1 MPAYEFT
8 EMESVKTHARYR
20 KEEELPKR
28 LNYWGYTKAFHFAPK
43 RAYAATKDPVREFK
57 DMVKTMHRLGIEVL
71 MEFYFPEGCS
81 PRYITECLQYWVQ
94 EYHVDGFHVRGVQG
108 ICNLM
113 ATDPLF
119 ADTKLLNIYFP
130 VEEIYGKKNL
140 PKKRMVAEC
149 NDGFMIDVRRFLK
162 GDEES
167 LKAFAE
173 RMRRNPKGSGL
184 INYIASHDGFTLC
197 DLVSYEERH
206 NEDNGEQNRDGRVQN
221 YSWNCGEEGKSR
233 KKKILELRNRQMKNA
248 WCMLLLSAG
257 TPMILAGDES
267 EEIQTETQQ
276 SEPDETDPEDT
287 KEKDQDLDEK
297 AAQREK
303 EKEKAKDK
311 KDSSKSEKDA
321 MSEQKFDE
329 RFEKL
334 VIDPEELE
342 KSFRFETVAKEYALA
357 KADLKIYTA
366 KNSHADVAG
375 TLAKD
380 GLCYI
385 LWKGKNWSYVESGN
399 VRGYVKNKNVLTG
412 EVVRVKV
419 ALKKEGFMTLA
430 KAKIDPKENPA
441 YASVKKTIQ
450 ETVVKRVN
458 AVAKENELNVREE
471 KSTDARVVGV
481 IPQGGL
487 CYILADQGQEWCYV
501 ESGDV
506 RGFVKSELLLT
517 GKEADA
523 IVKATKRK
531 NMTLATEE
539 IRPEENRALYYTFT
553 STQKAHSEKV
563 KYLGKFK
570 LTAYCACQICC
581 GEFANGITASG
592 TVPIQ
597 GQTVAMYGVPFG
609 TKLIVDDVVYTVED
623 RGTPYGHID
632 IYMVD
637 HEAAAAFGTRE
648 ADVYLGK

>member
-1 MPAYEFT
+1 MKVETFQAMGAVPVKDGIVFSMERKNNEEASLLLYKKGSKEVIQEIPFPATNTIGDIVCVKAEKIASARYEYNFCIDGKVTLDPYAKVLVGTGKFGEEHPEGHEVRCAMISGNYDWEDDRKPQIAYEDAVMYSFHVRGFTKQRYSGVRHKGTFLGITEKAEYFKELGINQIKLMPAYEFT

-20 KEEELPKR
+20 KEEEIPKR

-57 DMVKTMHRLGIEVL
+57 DMVKTMHRLDIEVL

-257 TPMILAGDES
+257 TPMILAGDEFCNSQLGNNNPYCLDNEISWLDWKGYKSGNS
-267 EEIQTETQQ
+267 E
-276 SEPDETDPEDT
+276 
-287 KEKDQDLDEK
+287 
-297 AAQREK
+297 
-303 EKEKAKDK
+303 
-311 KDSSKSEKDA
+311 
-321 MSEQKFDE
+321 M
-329 RFEKL
+329 
-334 VIDPEELE
+334 
-342 KSFRFETVAKEYALA
+342 FRFVKDLIAFRKKHKILHMGQELSMTDSLSCGFPGISYHSSSAWYGELDGQNRKIGVMYCGKYADEDEL
-357 KADLKIYTA
+357 IYIAYNMHWMEHTFA
-366 KNSHADVAG
+366 LPALPG
-375 TLAKD
+375 
-380 GLCYI
+380 
-385 LWKGKNWSYVESGN
+385 
-399 VRGYVKNKNVLTG
+399 GYRWN
-412 EVVRVKV
+412 V
-419 ALKKEGFMTLA
+419 ALDTSEGILEEDKWRLLPDSRQVQVSSRTVIVLIGRKHKDVKESNRTLHNHH
-430 KAKIDPKENPA
+430 KA
-441 YASVKKTIQ
+441 
-450 ETVVKRVN
+450 
-458 AVAKENELNVREE
+458 
-471 KSTDARVVGV
+471 
-481 IPQGGL
+481 
-487 CYILADQGQEWCYV
+487 
-501 ESGDV
+501 
-506 RGFVKSELLLT
+506 
-517 GKEADA
+517 
-523 IVKATKRK
+523 
-531 NMTLATEE
+531 
-539 IRPEENRALYYTFT
+539 
-553 STQKAHSEKV
+553 
-563 KYLGKFK
+563 
-570 LTAYCACQICC
+570 
-581 GEFANGITASG
+581 
-592 TVPIQ
+592 
-597 GQTVAMYGVPFG
+597 
-609 TKLIVDDVVYTVED
+609 
-623 RGTPYGHID
+623 
-632 IYMVD
+632 
-637 HEAAAAFGTRE
+637 
-648 ADVYLGK
+648 

>member
-1 MPAYEFT
+1 MKVETFQAMGAVPVKDGIVFSMERKNNEEASLLLYKKGSKEVIQEIPFPATNTIGDIVCVKAEKIASARYEYNFCIDGKVTLDPYAKVLIGTGKFGEEHPEGHEVRCAMIAGNYDWEDDRKPQIAYEDAVMYSFHVRGFTKQRYSGVRHKGTFLGITEKAEYFKELGINQIKLMPAYEFT

-71 MEFYFPEGCS
+71 MEFYFQEGCS

-257 TPMILAGDES
+257 TPMILAGDEFCNSQLGNNNPYCLDNEISWLDWKGYKAGNS
-267 EEIQTETQQ
+267 E
-276 SEPDETDPEDT
+276 
-287 KEKDQDLDEK
+287 
-297 AAQREK
+297 
-303 EKEKAKDK
+303 
-311 KDSSKSEKDA
+311 
-321 MSEQKFDE
+321 M
-329 RFEKL
+329 
-334 VIDPEELE
+334 
-342 KSFRFETVAKEYALA
+342 FRFVKDLIAFRKKHKILHMGQELSMTDSLYCGFPGISYHSSSAWYGELDGQNRKIGVMYCGKYADEDEL
-357 KADLKIYTA
+357 IYIAYNMHWMEHTFA
-366 KNSHADVAG
+366 LPALPG
-375 TLAKD
+375 
-380 GLCYI
+380 
-385 LWKGKNWSYVESGN
+385 
-399 VRGYVKNKNVLTG
+399 GYRWN
-412 EVVRVKV
+412 V
-419 ALKKEGFMTLA
+419 ALDTSEGIWEEDKWRLLPDSRQVQVSSRTVIVLIGRKHKDVKESNRTLHNHH
-430 KAKIDPKENPA
+430 KA
-441 YASVKKTIQ
+441 
-450 ETVVKRVN
+450 
-458 AVAKENELNVREE
+458 
-471 KSTDARVVGV
+471 
-481 IPQGGL
+481 
-487 CYILADQGQEWCYV
+487 
-501 ESGDV
+501 
-506 RGFVKSELLLT
+506 
-517 GKEADA
+517 
-523 IVKATKRK
+523 
-531 NMTLATEE
+531 
-539 IRPEENRALYYTFT
+539 
-553 STQKAHSEKV
+553 
-563 KYLGKFK
+563 
-570 LTAYCACQICC
+570 
-581 GEFANGITASG
+581 
-592 TVPIQ
+592 
-597 GQTVAMYGVPFG
+597 
-609 TKLIVDDVVYTVED
+609 
-623 RGTPYGHID
+623 
-632 IYMVD
+632 
-637 HEAAAAFGTRE
+637 
-648 ADVYLGK
+648 

>member
-1 MPAYEFT
+1 MKVETFQAMGAVPVKDGIVFSMERKNNEEANLLLYKKGSKEVIQEIPFPATNTIGDIVCVKAEKIASARYEYNFCIDGKVTLDPYAKVLIGTGKFGEEHPEGHEVRCAMIAGNYDWEDDRKPQIAYEDAVMYSFHVRGFTKQRYSGVRHKGTFLGITEKAEYFKELGINQIKLMPAYEFT

-257 TPMILAGDES
+257 TPMILAGDEFCNSQLGNNNPYCLDNEISWLDWKGYKSGNS
-267 EEIQTETQQ
+267 E
-276 SEPDETDPEDT
+276 
-287 KEKDQDLDEK
+287 
-297 AAQREK
+297 
-303 EKEKAKDK
+303 
-311 KDSSKSEKDA
+311 
-321 MSEQKFDE
+321 M
-329 RFEKL
+329 
-334 VIDPEELE
+334 
-342 KSFRFETVAKEYALA
+342 FRFVKDLIAFRKKHKILHMGQELSMTDSLSCGFPGISYHSSSAWYGELDGQNRKIGVMYCGKYADEDEL
-357 KADLKIYTA
+357 IYIAYNMHWMEHTFA
-366 KNSHADVAG
+366 LPALPG
-375 TLAKD
+375 
-380 GLCYI
+380 
-385 LWKGKNWSYVESGN
+385 
-399 VRGYVKNKNVLTG
+399 GYRWN
-412 EVVRVKV
+412 V
-419 ALKKEGFMTLA
+419 ALDTSEGILEEDKWRLLPDSRQVQVSSRTVIVLIGRKHKDVKESNRTLHNHH
-430 KAKIDPKENPA
+430 KA
-441 YASVKKTIQ
+441 
-450 ETVVKRVN
+450 
-458 AVAKENELNVREE
+458 
-471 KSTDARVVGV
+471 
-481 IPQGGL
+481 
-487 CYILADQGQEWCYV
+487 
-501 ESGDV
+501 
-506 RGFVKSELLLT
+506 
-517 GKEADA
+517 
-523 IVKATKRK
+523 
-531 NMTLATEE
+531 
-539 IRPEENRALYYTFT
+539 
-553 STQKAHSEKV
+553 
-563 KYLGKFK
+563 
-570 LTAYCACQICC
+570 
-581 GEFANGITASG
+581 
-592 TVPIQ
+592 
-597 GQTVAMYGVPFG
+597 
-609 TKLIVDDVVYTVED
+609 
-623 RGTPYGHID
+623 
-632 IYMVD
+632 
-637 HEAAAAFGTRE
+637 
-648 ADVYLGK
+648 

>member
-1 MPAYEFT
+1 MKVETFQAMGAVPVKDGIVFSMERKNNEEASLLLYKKGSKEVIQEILFPATNTIGDIVCVKAEKIASARYEYNFCIDGKVTLDPYAKVLIGTGKFGEEHPEGHEVRCAMIAGNYDWEDDRKPQIAYEDAVMYSFHVRGFTKQRYSGVRHKGTFLGITEKAEYFKELGINQIKLMPAYEFA

-20 KEEELPKR
+20 KEELPKR

-257 TPMILAGDES
+257 TPMILAGDEFCNSQLGNNNPYCLDNEISWLDWKGYKSGNS
-267 EEIQTETQQ
+267 E
-276 SEPDETDPEDT
+276 
-287 KEKDQDLDEK
+287 
-297 AAQREK
+297 
-303 EKEKAKDK
+303 
-311 KDSSKSEKDA
+311 
-321 MSEQKFDE
+321 M
-329 RFEKL
+329 
-334 VIDPEELE
+334 
-342 KSFRFETVAKEYALA
+342 FRFVKDLIAFRKKHKILHMGQELSMTDSLSCGFPGISYHSSSAWYGELDGQNRKIGVMYCGKYADEDEL
-357 KADLKIYTA
+357 IYIAYNMHWMEHTFA
-366 KNSHADVAG
+366 LPALPG
-375 TLAKD
+375 
-380 GLCYI
+380 
-385 LWKGKNWSYVESGN
+385 
-399 VRGYVKNKNVLTG
+399 GYRWN
-412 EVVRVKV
+412 V
-419 ALKKEGFMTLA
+419 ALDTSEGILEEDKWRLLPDSRQVQVSSRTVIVLIGRKHKDVKESNRTLHNHH
-430 KAKIDPKENPA
+430 KA
-441 YASVKKTIQ
+441 
-450 ETVVKRVN
+450 
-458 AVAKENELNVREE
+458 
-471 KSTDARVVGV
+471 
-481 IPQGGL
+481 
-487 CYILADQGQEWCYV
+487 
-501 ESGDV
+501 
-506 RGFVKSELLLT
+506 
-517 GKEADA
+517 
-523 IVKATKRK
+523 
-531 NMTLATEE
+531 
-539 IRPEENRALYYTFT
+539 
-553 STQKAHSEKV
+553 
-563 KYLGKFK
+563 
-570 LTAYCACQICC
+570 
-581 GEFANGITASG
+581 
-592 TVPIQ
+592 
-597 GQTVAMYGVPFG
+597 
-609 TKLIVDDVVYTVED
+609 
-623 RGTPYGHID
+623 
-632 IYMVD
+632 
-637 HEAAAAFGTRE
+637 
-648 ADVYLGK
+648 

>member
-1 MPAYEFT
+1 MKVETFQAMGAVPVKDGIVFSMERKNNEEASLLLYKKGSKEVIQEIPFPATNTIGDIVCVKAEKIASARYEYNFCIDGKVTLDPYAKVLIGTGKFGEEHPEGHEVRCAMIAGNYDWEDDRKPQIAYEDAVMYSFHVRGFTKQRYSGVRHKGTFLGITEKAEYFKELGINQIKLMPAYEFA

-20 KEEELPKR
+20 KEELPKR

-257 TPMILAGDES
+257 TPMILAGDEFCNSQLGNNNPYCLDNEISWLDWKGYKSGNS
-267 EEIQTETQQ
+267 E
-276 SEPDETDPEDT
+276 
-287 KEKDQDLDEK
+287 
-297 AAQREK
+297 
-303 EKEKAKDK
+303 
-311 KDSSKSEKDA
+311 
-321 MSEQKFDE
+321 M
-329 RFEKL
+329 
-334 VIDPEELE
+334 
-342 KSFRFETVAKEYALA
+342 FRFVKDLIAFRKKHKILHMGQELSMTDSLSCGFPWISYHSSSAWYGELDGQNRKIGVMYCGKYADEDEL
-357 KADLKIYTA
+357 IYIAYNMHWMEHTFA
-366 KNSHADVAG
+366 LPALPG
-375 TLAKD
+375 
-380 GLCYI
+380 
-385 LWKGKNWSYVESGN
+385 
-399 VRGYVKNKNVLTG
+399 GYRWN
-412 EVVRVKV
+412 V
-419 ALKKEGFMTLA
+419 ALDTSEGILEEDKWRLLPDSRQVQVSSRTVIVLIGRKHKDVKESNRTLHNHH
-430 KAKIDPKENPA
+430 KA
-441 YASVKKTIQ
+441 
-450 ETVVKRVN
+450 
-458 AVAKENELNVREE
+458 
-471 KSTDARVVGV
+471 
-481 IPQGGL
+481 
-487 CYILADQGQEWCYV
+487 
-501 ESGDV
+501 
-506 RGFVKSELLLT
+506 
-517 GKEADA
+517 
-523 IVKATKRK
+523 
-531 NMTLATEE
+531 
-539 IRPEENRALYYTFT
+539 
-553 STQKAHSEKV
+553 
-563 KYLGKFK
+563 
-570 LTAYCACQICC
+570 
-581 GEFANGITASG
+581 
-592 TVPIQ
+592 
-597 GQTVAMYGVPFG
+597 
-609 TKLIVDDVVYTVED
+609 
-623 RGTPYGHID
+623 
-632 IYMVD
+632 
-637 HEAAAAFGTRE
+637 
-648 ADVYLGK
+648 

>member
-1 MPAYEFT
+1 MKVETFQAMGAVPVKDGIVFSMERKNNEEASLLLYKKGSKEVIQEIPFPATNTIGDIVCVKAEKIASARYEYNFCIDGKVTLDPYAKVLIGTGKFGEEHPEGHEVRCAMIAGNYDWEDDRKPQIAYEDAVMYSFHVRGFTKQRYSGVRHKGTFLGITEKAEYFKELGINQIKLMPAYEFT

-184 INYIASHDGFTLC
+184 INYIASHYGFTLC

-257 TPMILAGDES
+257 TPMILAGDEFCNSQLGNNNPYCLDNEISWLDWKGYKSGNS
-267 EEIQTETQQ
+267 E
-276 SEPDETDPEDT
+276 
-287 KEKDQDLDEK
+287 
-297 AAQREK
+297 
-303 EKEKAKDK
+303 
-311 KDSSKSEKDA
+311 
-321 MSEQKFDE
+321 M
-329 RFEKL
+329 
-334 VIDPEELE
+334 
-342 KSFRFETVAKEYALA
+342 FRFVKDLIAFRKKHKILHMGQELSMTDSLSCGFPGISYHSSSAWYGELDGQNRKIGVMYCGKYADEDEL
-357 KADLKIYTA
+357 IYIAYNMHWMEHTFA
-366 KNSHADVAG
+366 LPALPG
-375 TLAKD
+375 
-380 GLCYI
+380 
-385 LWKGKNWSYVESGN
+385 
-399 VRGYVKNKNVLTG
+399 GYRWN
-412 EVVRVKV
+412 V
-419 ALKKEGFMTLA
+419 ALDTSEGILEEDKWRLLPDSRQVQVSSRTVIVLIGRKHKDVKESNRTLHNHH
-430 KAKIDPKENPA
+430 KA
-441 YASVKKTIQ
+441 
-450 ETVVKRVN
+450 
-458 AVAKENELNVREE
+458 
-471 KSTDARVVGV
+471 
-481 IPQGGL
+481 
-487 CYILADQGQEWCYV
+487 
-501 ESGDV
+501 
-506 RGFVKSELLLT
+506 
-517 GKEADA
+517 
-523 IVKATKRK
+523 
-531 NMTLATEE
+531 
-539 IRPEENRALYYTFT
+539 
-553 STQKAHSEKV
+553 
-563 KYLGKFK
+563 
-570 LTAYCACQICC
+570 
-581 GEFANGITASG
+581 
-592 TVPIQ
+592 
-597 GQTVAMYGVPFG
+597 
-609 TKLIVDDVVYTVED
+609 
-623 RGTPYGHID
+623 
-632 IYMVD
+632 
-637 HEAAAAFGTRE
+637 
-648 ADVYLGK
+648 

>member
-1 MPAYEFT
+1 MKVETFQAMGAVPVKDGIVFSMERKNNEEASLLLYKKGSKEVIQEIPFPATNTIGDIVCVKAEKIASARYEYNFCIDGKVTLDPYAKVLIGTGKFGEEYPEGHEVRCAMIAGNYDWEDDRKPQIAYEDAVMYSFHVRGFTKQRYSGVRHKGTFLGITEKAEYFKELGINQIMLRPAYEFA

-257 TPMILAGDES
+257 TPMILAGDEFCNSQLGNNNPYCLDNEISWLDWKGYKSGNS
-267 EEIQTETQQ
+267 E
-276 SEPDETDPEDT
+276 
-287 KEKDQDLDEK
+287 
-297 AAQREK
+297 
-303 EKEKAKDK
+303 
-311 KDSSKSEKDA
+311 
-321 MSEQKFDE
+321 M
-329 RFEKL
+329 
-334 VIDPEELE
+334 
-342 KSFRFETVAKEYALA
+342 FRFVKDLIAFRKKHKILHMGQELSMTDSLSCGFPGISYHSSSAWYGELDGQNRKIGVMYCGKYADEDEL
-357 KADLKIYTA
+357 IYIAYNMHWMEHTFA
-366 KNSHADVAG
+366 LPALPG
-375 TLAKD
+375 
-380 GLCYI
+380 
-385 LWKGKNWSYVESGN
+385 
-399 VRGYVKNKNVLTG
+399 GYRWN
-412 EVVRVKV
+412 V
-419 ALKKEGFMTLA
+419 ALDTSEGILEEDKWRLLPDSRQVQVSSRTVIVLIGRKHKDVKESNRTLHNHH
-430 KAKIDPKENPA
+430 KA
-441 YASVKKTIQ
+441 
-450 ETVVKRVN
+450 
-458 AVAKENELNVREE
+458 
-471 KSTDARVVGV
+471 
-481 IPQGGL
+481 
-487 CYILADQGQEWCYV
+487 
-501 ESGDV
+501 
-506 RGFVKSELLLT
+506 
-517 GKEADA
+517 
-523 IVKATKRK
+523 
-531 NMTLATEE
+531 
-539 IRPEENRALYYTFT
+539 
-553 STQKAHSEKV
+553 
-563 KYLGKFK
+563 
-570 LTAYCACQICC
+570 
-581 GEFANGITASG
+581 
-592 TVPIQ
+592 
-597 GQTVAMYGVPFG
+597 
-609 TKLIVDDVVYTVED
+609 
-623 RGTPYGHID
+623 
-632 IYMVD
+632 
-637 HEAAAAFGTRE
+637 
-648 ADVYLGK
+648 

>member
-1 MPAYEFT
+1 MKVETFQAMGAVPVKDGIVFSMERKNNEEASLLLYKKGSKEVIQEIPFPATNTIGDIVCVKAEKIASARYEYNFCIDGKVTLDPYAKVLIGTGKFGEEHPEGHEVRCAMIAGNYDWEDDQKPQIAYEDAVMYSFHVRGFTKQRYSGVRHKGTFLGITEKAEYFKELGINQIKLMPAYEFA

-257 TPMILAGDES
+257 TPMILAGDEFCNSQLGNNNPYCLDNEISWLDWKGYKSGNS
-267 EEIQTETQQ
+267 E
-276 SEPDETDPEDT
+276 
-287 KEKDQDLDEK
+287 
-297 AAQREK
+297 
-303 EKEKAKDK
+303 
-311 KDSSKSEKDA
+311 
-321 MSEQKFDE
+321 M
-329 RFEKL
+329 
-334 VIDPEELE
+334 
-342 KSFRFETVAKEYALA
+342 FRFVKDLIAFRKKHKILHMGQELSMTDSLSCGFPGISYHSSSAWYGELDGQNRKIGVMYCGKYADEDEL
-357 KADLKIYTA
+357 IYIAYNMHWMEHTFA
-366 KNSHADVAG
+366 LPALPG
-375 TLAKD
+375 
-380 GLCYI
+380 
-385 LWKGKNWSYVESGN
+385 
-399 VRGYVKNKNVLTG
+399 GYRWN
-412 EVVRVKV
+412 V
-419 ALKKEGFMTLA
+419 ALDTSEGILEEDKWRLLPDSRQVQVSSRTVIVLIGRKHKDVKESNRTLHNHH
-430 KAKIDPKENPA
+430 KA
-441 YASVKKTIQ
+441 
-450 ETVVKRVN
+450 
-458 AVAKENELNVREE
+458 
-471 KSTDARVVGV
+471 
-481 IPQGGL
+481 
-487 CYILADQGQEWCYV
+487 
-501 ESGDV
+501 
-506 RGFVKSELLLT
+506 
-517 GKEADA
+517 
-523 IVKATKRK
+523 
-531 NMTLATEE
+531 
-539 IRPEENRALYYTFT
+539 
-553 STQKAHSEKV
+553 
-563 KYLGKFK
+563 
-570 LTAYCACQICC
+570 
-581 GEFANGITASG
+581 
-592 TVPIQ
+592 
-597 GQTVAMYGVPFG
+597 
-609 TKLIVDDVVYTVED
+609 
-623 RGTPYGHID
+623 
-632 IYMVD
+632 
-637 HEAAAAFGTRE
+637 
-648 ADVYLGK
+648 

>member
-1 MPAYEFT
+1 MKVETFQAMGAVPVKDGIVFSMERKNNEEASLLLYKKGSKEVIQEIPFPATNTIGDIVCVKAEKIASARYEYNFCIDGKVTLDPYAKVLVGTGKFGEEHPEGHEVRCAMISGNYNWEDDRKPQIAYEDAVMYSFHVRGFTKQRYSGVRHKGTFLGITEKAEYFKELGINQIKLMPAYEFT

-20 KEEELPKR
+20 KEEEIPKR

-119 ADTKLLNIYFP
+119 AETKLLNIYFP

-257 TPMILAGDES
+257 TPMILAGDEFCNSQLGNNNPYCLDNEISWLDWKGYKSGNS
-267 EEIQTETQQ
+267 E
-276 SEPDETDPEDT
+276 
-287 KEKDQDLDEK
+287 
-297 AAQREK
+297 
-303 EKEKAKDK
+303 
-311 KDSSKSEKDA
+311 
-321 MSEQKFDE
+321 M
-329 RFEKL
+329 
-334 VIDPEELE
+334 
-342 KSFRFETVAKEYALA
+342 FRFVKDLIAFRKKHKILHMGQELSMTDSLSCGFPGISYHSSSAWYGELDGQNRKIGVMYCGKYADEDEL
-357 KADLKIYTA
+357 IYIAYNMHWMEHTFA
-366 KNSHADVAG
+366 LPALPG
-375 TLAKD
+375 
-380 GLCYI
+380 
-385 LWKGKNWSYVESGN
+385 
-399 VRGYVKNKNVLTG
+399 GYRWN
-412 EVVRVKV
+412 V
-419 ALKKEGFMTLA
+419 ALDTSEGILEEDKWRLLPDSRQVQVSSRTVIVLIGRKHKDVKESNRTLHNHH
-430 KAKIDPKENPA
+430 KA
-441 YASVKKTIQ
+441 
-450 ETVVKRVN
+450 
-458 AVAKENELNVREE
+458 
-471 KSTDARVVGV
+471 
-481 IPQGGL
+481 
-487 CYILADQGQEWCYV
+487 
-501 ESGDV
+501 
-506 RGFVKSELLLT
+506 
-517 GKEADA
+517 
-523 IVKATKRK
+523 
-531 NMTLATEE
+531 
-539 IRPEENRALYYTFT
+539 
-553 STQKAHSEKV
+553 
-563 KYLGKFK
+563 
-570 LTAYCACQICC
+570 
-581 GEFANGITASG
+581 
-592 TVPIQ
+592 
-597 GQTVAMYGVPFG
+597 
-609 TKLIVDDVVYTVED
+609 
-623 RGTPYGHID
+623 
-632 IYMVD
+632 
-637 HEAAAAFGTRE
+637 
-648 ADVYLGK
+648 

>member
-1 MPAYEFT
+1 MKVETFQAMGAVPVKDGIVFSMERKNNEEASLLLYKKGSKEVIQEIPFPATNTIGDIVCVKAEKIASARYEYNFCIDGKVTLDPYAKVLIGTGKFGEEHPEGHEVRCAMIAGNYDWEDDRKPQIAYEDAVMYSFHVRGFTKQRYSGVRHKGTFLGITEKAEYFKELGINQIKLMPAYEFA

-173 RMRRNPKGSGL
+173 RMRLNPIGSGL

-257 TPMILAGDES
+257 TPMILAGDEFCNSQLGNNNPYCLDNEISWLDWKGYKSGNS
-267 EEIQTETQQ
+267 E
-276 SEPDETDPEDT
+276 
-287 KEKDQDLDEK
+287 
-297 AAQREK
+297 
-303 EKEKAKDK
+303 
-311 KDSSKSEKDA
+311 
-321 MSEQKFDE
+321 M
-329 RFEKL
+329 
-334 VIDPEELE
+334 
-342 KSFRFETVAKEYALA
+342 FRFVKDLIAFRKKHKILHMGQELSMTDSLSCGFPGISYHSSSAWYGELDGQNRKIGVMYCGKYADEDEL
-357 KADLKIYTA
+357 IYIAYNMHWMEHTFA
-366 KNSHADVAG
+366 LPALPG
-375 TLAKD
+375 
-380 GLCYI
+380 
-385 LWKGKNWSYVESGN
+385 
-399 VRGYVKNKNVLTG
+399 GYRWN
-412 EVVRVKV
+412 V
-419 ALKKEGFMTLA
+419 ALDTSEGILEEDKWRLLPDSRQVQVSSRTVIVLIGRKHKDVKESNRTLHNHH
-430 KAKIDPKENPA
+430 KA
-441 YASVKKTIQ
+441 
-450 ETVVKRVN
+450 
-458 AVAKENELNVREE
+458 
-471 KSTDARVVGV
+471 
-481 IPQGGL
+481 
-487 CYILADQGQEWCYV
+487 
-501 ESGDV
+501 
-506 RGFVKSELLLT
+506 
-517 GKEADA
+517 
-523 IVKATKRK
+523 
-531 NMTLATEE
+531 
-539 IRPEENRALYYTFT
+539 
-553 STQKAHSEKV
+553 
-563 KYLGKFK
+563 
-570 LTAYCACQICC
+570 
-581 GEFANGITASG
+581 
-592 TVPIQ
+592 
-597 GQTVAMYGVPFG
+597 
-609 TKLIVDDVVYTVED
+609 
-623 RGTPYGHID
+623 
-632 IYMVD
+632 
-637 HEAAAAFGTRE
+637 
-648 ADVYLGK
+648 

>member
-1 MPAYEFT
+1 MKVETFQAMGAVPVKDGIVFSMERKNNEEASLLLYKKGSKEVIQEIPFPATNTIGDIVCVKAEKIASARYEYNFCIDGKVTLDPYAKVLIGTGKFGEEHPEGHEVRCAMIAGNYDWEDDRKPQIAYEDAVMYSFHVRGFTKQRYSGVRHKGTFLGITEKAEYFKELGINQIKLMPAYEFT

-119 ADTKLLNIYFP
+119 ADTKLLNIYFS

-257 TPMILAGDES
+257 TPMILAGDEFCNSQLGNNNPYCLDNEISWLDWKGYKSGNS
-267 EEIQTETQQ
+267 E
-276 SEPDETDPEDT
+276 
-287 KEKDQDLDEK
+287 
-297 AAQREK
+297 
-303 EKEKAKDK
+303 
-311 KDSSKSEKDA
+311 
-321 MSEQKFDE
+321 M
-329 RFEKL
+329 
-334 VIDPEELE
+334 
-342 KSFRFETVAKEYALA
+342 FRF
-357 KADLKIYTA
+357 
-366 KNSHADVAG
+366 
-375 TLAKD
+375 
-380 GLCYI
+380 
-385 LWKGKNWSYVESGN
+385 
-399 VRGYVKNKNVLTG
+399 VKNLIAFRKKHKILHMGQELSMTDSLSCGFPGISYHSSSAWYG
-412 EVVRVKV
+412 ELDGQNRKIGVMYCGKYADEDELIYIAYNMHWMEHTFALPALPGGYRWNV
-419 ALKKEGFMTLA
+419 ALDTSEGILEEDKWRLLPDSRQVQVSSRTVIVLIGRKHKDVKESNRTLHNHH
-430 KAKIDPKENPA
+430 KA
-441 YASVKKTIQ
+441 
-450 ETVVKRVN
+450 
-458 AVAKENELNVREE
+458 
-471 KSTDARVVGV
+471 
-481 IPQGGL
+481 
-487 CYILADQGQEWCYV
+487 
-501 ESGDV
+501 
-506 RGFVKSELLLT
+506 
-517 GKEADA
+517 
-523 IVKATKRK
+523 
-531 NMTLATEE
+531 
-539 IRPEENRALYYTFT
+539 
-553 STQKAHSEKV
+553 
-563 KYLGKFK
+563 
-570 LTAYCACQICC
+570 
-581 GEFANGITASG
+581 
-592 TVPIQ
+592 
-597 GQTVAMYGVPFG
+597 
-609 TKLIVDDVVYTVED
+609 
-623 RGTPYGHID
+623 
-632 IYMVD
+632 
-637 HEAAAAFGTRE
+637 
-648 ADVYLGK
+648 

>member
-1 MPAYEFT
+1 M
-8 EMESVKTHARYR
+8 KTHARYR

-257 TPMILAGDES
+257 TPMILAGDEFCNSQLGNNNPYCLDNEISWLDWKGYKSGNS
-267 EEIQTETQQ
+267 E
-276 SEPDETDPEDT
+276 
-287 KEKDQDLDEK
+287 
-297 AAQREK
+297 
-303 EKEKAKDK
+303 
-311 KDSSKSEKDA
+311 
-321 MSEQKFDE
+321 M
-329 RFEKL
+329 
-334 VIDPEELE
+334 
-342 KSFRFETVAKEYALA
+342 FRF
-357 KADLKIYTA
+357 
-366 KNSHADVAG
+366 
-375 TLAKD
+375 
-380 GLCYI
+380 
-385 LWKGKNWSYVESGN
+385 
-399 VRGYVKNKNVLTG
+399 VKNLIAF
-412 EVVRVKV
+412 R
-419 ALKKEGFMTLA
+419 KKH
-430 KAKIDPKENPA
+430 KI
-441 YASVKKTIQ
+441 
-450 ETVVKRVN
+450 
-458 AVAKENELNVREE
+458 LHM
-471 KSTDARVVGV
+471 
-481 IPQGGL
+481 
-487 CYILADQGQEWCYV
+487 GQELSMTDSLSCGFPGISYHSSSAWYGELDGQNRKIGVMYCGKYAGRLSL
-501 ESGDV
+501 ECGSGY
-506 RGFVKSELLLT
+506 E
-517 GKEADA
+517 
-523 IVKATKRK
+523 
-531 NMTLATEE
+531 
-539 IRPEENRALYYTFT
+539 
-553 STQKAHSEKV
+553 
-563 KYLGKFK
+563 
-570 LTAYCACQICC
+570 
-581 GEFANGITASG
+581 
-592 TVPIQ
+592 
-597 GQTVAMYGVPFG
+597 
-609 TKLIVDDVVYTVED
+609 
-623 RGTPYGHID
+623 
-632 IYMVD
+632 
-637 HEAAAAFGTRE
+637 
-648 ADVYLGK
+648 

>member
-1 MPAYEFT
+1 MKVETFQAMGAVPVKDGIVFSMERKNNEEASLLLYKKGSKEVIQEIPFPATNTIGDIVCVKAEKIASARYEYNFCIDGKVTLDPYAKVLIGTGKFGEEHPEGHEVRCAMIAGNYDWEDDRKPQIAYEDAVMYSFHVRGFTKQRYSGVRHKGTFLGITEKAEYFKELGINQIKLMPAYEFA

-20 KEEELPKR
+20 KEELPKR

-184 INYIASHDGFTLC
+184 INYIASYDGFTLC

-257 TPMILAGDES
+257 TPMILAGDEFCNSQLGNNNPYCLDNEISWLDWKGYKSGNS
-267 EEIQTETQQ
+267 E
-276 SEPDETDPEDT
+276 
-287 KEKDQDLDEK
+287 
-297 AAQREK
+297 
-303 EKEKAKDK
+303 
-311 KDSSKSEKDA
+311 
-321 MSEQKFDE
+321 M
-329 RFEKL
+329 
-334 VIDPEELE
+334 
-342 KSFRFETVAKEYALA
+342 FRFVKDLIAFRKKHKILHMGQELSMTDSLSCGFPGISYHSSSAWYGELDGQNRKIGVMYCGKYADEDEL
-357 KADLKIYTA
+357 IYIAYNMHWMEHTFA
-366 KNSHADVAG
+366 LPALPG
-375 TLAKD
+375 
-380 GLCYI
+380 
-385 LWKGKNWSYVESGN
+385 
-399 VRGYVKNKNVLTG
+399 GYRWN
-412 EVVRVKV
+412 V
-419 ALKKEGFMTLA
+419 ALDTSEGILEEDKWRLLPDSRQVQVSSRTVIVLIGRKHKDVKESNRTLHNHH
-430 KAKIDPKENPA
+430 KA
-441 YASVKKTIQ
+441 
-450 ETVVKRVN
+450 
-458 AVAKENELNVREE
+458 
-471 KSTDARVVGV
+471 
-481 IPQGGL
+481 
-487 CYILADQGQEWCYV
+487 
-501 ESGDV
+501 
-506 RGFVKSELLLT
+506 
-517 GKEADA
+517 
-523 IVKATKRK
+523 
-531 NMTLATEE
+531 
-539 IRPEENRALYYTFT
+539 
-553 STQKAHSEKV
+553 
-563 KYLGKFK
+563 
-570 LTAYCACQICC
+570 
-581 GEFANGITASG
+581 
-592 TVPIQ
+592 
-597 GQTVAMYGVPFG
+597 
-609 TKLIVDDVVYTVED
+609 
-623 RGTPYGHID
+623 
-632 IYMVD
+632 
-637 HEAAAAFGTRE
+637 
-648 ADVYLGK
+648 

>member
-1 MPAYEFT
+1 MKVETFQAMGAVPVKDGIVFSVERKNNEEASLLLYKKGSKEVIQEIPFPATNTIGDIVCVKAEKIASARYEYNFCIDGKVTLDPYAKVLVGTGKFGEEHPEGHEVRCAMISGNYNWEDDRKPQIAYEDAVMYSFHVRGFTKQRYSGVRHKGTFLGITEKAEYFKELGINQIKLMPAYEFT

-20 KEEELPKR
+20 KEEEIPKR

-257 TPMILAGDES
+257 TPMILAGDEFCNSQLGNNNPYCLDNEISWLDWKGYKSGNS
-267 EEIQTETQQ
+267 E
-276 SEPDETDPEDT
+276 
-287 KEKDQDLDEK
+287 
-297 AAQREK
+297 
-303 EKEKAKDK
+303 
-311 KDSSKSEKDA
+311 
-321 MSEQKFDE
+321 M
-329 RFEKL
+329 
-334 VIDPEELE
+334 
-342 KSFRFETVAKEYALA
+342 FRFVKDLIAFRKKHKILHMGQELSMTDSLSCGFPGISYHSSSAWYGELDGQNRKIGVMYCGKYADEDEL
-357 KADLKIYTA
+357 IYIAYNMHWMEHTFA
-366 KNSHADVAG
+366 LPALPG
-375 TLAKD
+375 
-380 GLCYI
+380 
-385 LWKGKNWSYVESGN
+385 
-399 VRGYVKNKNVLTG
+399 GYRWN
-412 EVVRVKV
+412 V
-419 ALKKEGFMTLA
+419 ALDTSEGILEEDKWRLLPDSRQVQVSSRTVIVLIGRKHKDVKESNRTLHNHH
-430 KAKIDPKENPA
+430 KA
-441 YASVKKTIQ
+441 
-450 ETVVKRVN
+450 
-458 AVAKENELNVREE
+458 
-471 KSTDARVVGV
+471 
-481 IPQGGL
+481 
-487 CYILADQGQEWCYV
+487 
-501 ESGDV
+501 
-506 RGFVKSELLLT
+506 
-517 GKEADA
+517 
-523 IVKATKRK
+523 
-531 NMTLATEE
+531 
-539 IRPEENRALYYTFT
+539 
-553 STQKAHSEKV
+553 
-563 KYLGKFK
+563 
-570 LTAYCACQICC
+570 
-581 GEFANGITASG
+581 
-592 TVPIQ
+592 
-597 GQTVAMYGVPFG
+597 
-609 TKLIVDDVVYTVED
+609 
-623 RGTPYGHID
+623 
-632 IYMVD
+632 
-637 HEAAAAFGTRE
+637 
-648 ADVYLGK
+648 

>member
-1 MPAYEFT
+1 MKVETFQAMGAVPVKDGIVFSMERKNNEEASLLLYKKGSKEVIQEIPFPATNTIGDIVCVKAEKIASARYEYNFCIDGKVTLDPYAKVLVGTGKFGEEHPEGHEVRCAMISGNYDWEDDRKPQIAYEDAVMYSFHVRGFTKQRYSGVRHKGTFLGITEKAEYFKELGINQIKLMPAYEFT
-8 EMESVKTHARYR
+8 EMDSVKTHARYR

-257 TPMILAGDES
+257 TPMILAGDEFCNSQLGNNNPYCLDNEISWLDWKGYKSGNS
-267 EEIQTETQQ
+267 E
-276 SEPDETDPEDT
+276 
-287 KEKDQDLDEK
+287 
-297 AAQREK
+297 
-303 EKEKAKDK
+303 
-311 KDSSKSEKDA
+311 
-321 MSEQKFDE
+321 M
-329 RFEKL
+329 
-334 VIDPEELE
+334 
-342 KSFRFETVAKEYALA
+342 FRFVKDLIAFRKKHKILHMGQELSMTDSLSCGFPGISYHSSSAWYGELDGQNRKIGVMYCGKYADEDEL
-357 KADLKIYTA
+357 IYIAYNMHWMEHTFA
-366 KNSHADVAG
+366 LPALPG
-375 TLAKD
+375 
-380 GLCYI
+380 
-385 LWKGKNWSYVESGN
+385 
-399 VRGYVKNKNVLTG
+399 GYRWN
-412 EVVRVKV
+412 V
-419 ALKKEGFMTLA
+419 ALDTSEGILEEDKWRLLPDSRQVQVSSRTVTVLIGRKHKDVKESNRTLHNHH
-430 KAKIDPKENPA
+430 KA
-441 YASVKKTIQ
+441 
-450 ETVVKRVN
+450 
-458 AVAKENELNVREE
+458 
-471 KSTDARVVGV
+471 
-481 IPQGGL
+481 
-487 CYILADQGQEWCYV
+487 
-501 ESGDV
+501 
-506 RGFVKSELLLT
+506 
-517 GKEADA
+517 
-523 IVKATKRK
+523 
-531 NMTLATEE
+531 
-539 IRPEENRALYYTFT
+539 
-553 STQKAHSEKV
+553 
-563 KYLGKFK
+563 
-570 LTAYCACQICC
+570 
-581 GEFANGITASG
+581 
-592 TVPIQ
+592 
-597 GQTVAMYGVPFG
+597 
-609 TKLIVDDVVYTVED
+609 
-623 RGTPYGHID
+623 
-632 IYMVD
+632 
-637 HEAAAAFGTRE
+637 
-648 ADVYLGK
+648 

>member
-1 MPAYEFT
+1 MKVETFQAMGAVPVKDGIVFSMERKNNEEASLLLYKKGSKEVMQEIPFPATNTIGDIVCVKAEKIASARYEYNFCIDGKVTLDPYAKVLIGTGKFGEEHPEGHEVRCAMIAGNYDWEDDRKPQIAYEDAVMYSFHVRGFTKQRYSGVRHKGTFLGITEKAEYFKELGINQIKLMPAYEFI

-257 TPMILAGDES
+257 TPMILAGDEFCNSQLGNNNPYCLDNEISWLDWKGYKSGNS
-267 EEIQTETQQ
+267 E
-276 SEPDETDPEDT
+276 
-287 KEKDQDLDEK
+287 
-297 AAQREK
+297 
-303 EKEKAKDK
+303 
-311 KDSSKSEKDA
+311 
-321 MSEQKFDE
+321 M
-329 RFEKL
+329 
-334 VIDPEELE
+334 
-342 KSFRFETVAKEYALA
+342 FRFVKDLIAFRKKHKILHMGQELSMTDSLSCGFPGISYHSSSAWYGELDGQNRKIGVMYCGKYADEDELIYIAYNMHWMEHTFALPALPGGYRWNVAL
-357 KADLKIYTA
+357 D
-366 KNSHADVAG
+366 
-375 TLAKD
+375 
-380 GLCYI
+380 
-385 LWKGKNWSYVESGN
+385 
-399 VRGYVKNKNVLTG
+399 TG
-412 EVVRVKV
+412 EGILEEDKWRLLPDSRQVQVSSRTVTVLIGRKHKDVK
-419 ALKKEGFMTLA
+419 ESNRTLHNHH
-430 KAKIDPKENPA
+430 KA
-441 YASVKKTIQ
+441 
-450 ETVVKRVN
+450 
-458 AVAKENELNVREE
+458 
-471 KSTDARVVGV
+471 
-481 IPQGGL
+481 
-487 CYILADQGQEWCYV
+487 
-501 ESGDV
+501 
-506 RGFVKSELLLT
+506 
-517 GKEADA
+517 
-523 IVKATKRK
+523 
-531 NMTLATEE
+531 
-539 IRPEENRALYYTFT
+539 
-553 STQKAHSEKV
+553 
-563 KYLGKFK
+563 
-570 LTAYCACQICC
+570 
-581 GEFANGITASG
+581 
-592 TVPIQ
+592 
-597 GQTVAMYGVPFG
+597 
-609 TKLIVDDVVYTVED
+609 
-623 RGTPYGHID
+623 
-632 IYMVD
+632 
-637 HEAAAAFGTRE
+637 
-648 ADVYLGK
+648 

>member
-1 MPAYEFT
+1 MKVETFQAMGAVPVKDGIVFSMERKNNEEASLLLYKKGSKEVIQEIPFPATNTIGDIVCVKAEKIASARYEYNFCIDGKVTLDPYAKVLVGTGKFGEEHPEGHEVRCAMISGNYDWEDDRKPQIAYEDAVMYSFHVRGFTKQRYSGVRHKGTFLGITEKAEYFKELGINQIKLMPAYEFT

-257 TPMILAGDES
+257 TPMILAGDEFCNSQLGNNNPYCLDNEISWLDWKGYKSGNS
-267 EEIQTETQQ
+267 E
-276 SEPDETDPEDT
+276 
-287 KEKDQDLDEK
+287 
-297 AAQREK
+297 
-303 EKEKAKDK
+303 
-311 KDSSKSEKDA
+311 
-321 MSEQKFDE
+321 M
-329 RFEKL
+329 
-334 VIDPEELE
+334 
-342 KSFRFETVAKEYALA
+342 FRFVKDLIAFRKKHKILHMGQELSMTDSLSCGFPGISYHSSSAWYGELDGQNRKIGVMYCGKYADEDEL
-357 KADLKIYTA
+357 IYIAYNMHWMEHTFA
-366 KNSHADVAG
+366 LPALPG
-375 TLAKD
+375 
-380 GLCYI
+380 
-385 LWKGKNWSYVESGN
+385 
-399 VRGYVKNKNVLTG
+399 GYRWN
-412 EVVRVKV
+412 V
-419 ALKKEGFMTLA
+419 ALDTSEGILEEDKWRLLPDSRQVQVSSRTVIVLIGRKHKDVKESNRTLHNHH
-430 KAKIDPKENPA
+430 KA
-441 YASVKKTIQ
+441 
-450 ETVVKRVN
+450 
-458 AVAKENELNVREE
+458 
-471 KSTDARVVGV
+471 
-481 IPQGGL
+481 
-487 CYILADQGQEWCYV
+487 
-501 ESGDV
+501 
-506 RGFVKSELLLT
+506 
-517 GKEADA
+517 
-523 IVKATKRK
+523 
-531 NMTLATEE
+531 
-539 IRPEENRALYYTFT
+539 
-553 STQKAHSEKV
+553 
-563 KYLGKFK
+563 
-570 LTAYCACQICC
+570 
-581 GEFANGITASG
+581 
-592 TVPIQ
+592 
-597 GQTVAMYGVPFG
+597 
-609 TKLIVDDVVYTVED
+609 
-623 RGTPYGHID
+623 
-632 IYMVD
+632 
-637 HEAAAAFGTRE
+637 
-648 ADVYLGK
+648 